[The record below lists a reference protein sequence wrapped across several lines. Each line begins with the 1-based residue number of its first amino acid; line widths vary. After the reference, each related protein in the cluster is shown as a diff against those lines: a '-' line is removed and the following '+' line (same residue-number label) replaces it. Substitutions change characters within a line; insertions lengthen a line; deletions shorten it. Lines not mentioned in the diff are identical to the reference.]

1 MSENDGYWCMY
12 YPDLGCT
19 VQRRLKE
26 YSFIDSIEPIKEDD
40 TSMMARTMKSFMT
53 ASTFML
59 SCLAAFCGSCP
70 HLRRK
75 THENAMADAEKSSPL
90 VLKAVPI
97 LRRNVK

>member
-1 MSENDGYWCMY
+1 MREDNGYWCMY
-12 YPDLGCT
+12 YPDMECPIQG
-19 VQRRLKE
+19 RLKE

-40 TSMMARTMKSFMT
+40 TSKMARTMRSVMT

-75 THENAMADAEKSSPL
+75 THEAAMADAEKSSSL

-97 LRRNVK
+97 RTRS

>member
-1 MSENDGYWCMY
+1 MSEGNGYWCMY
-12 YPDLGCT
+12 YPDMECPIQG
-19 VQRRLKE
+19 RLKE

-40 TSMMARTMKSFMT
+40 TSKMARTMKTVMT

-75 THENAMADAEKSSPL
+75 THETAMADAEKSTSI

-97 LRRNVK
+97 RARS